1 MALHQDRR
9 GSSEVFHIYL
19 ELFSNLLQGLFCNRK
34 DHREELRRLAL
45 GKDGMGQPVN
55 LRRGEKVVACNPDDG
70 TLTLDGGEIVH
81 ADLVLGGDGIGVCL
95 STPVPHH

>member
-1 MALHQDRR
+1 MALHRDRR
-9 GSSEVFHIYL
+9 RSSEVLHIHL
-19 ELFSNLLQGLFCNRK
+19 KLFSNLLQGLFCNRK
-34 DHREELRRLAL
+34 DLCEELRRLAL

-70 TLTLDGGEIVH
+70 TLTLEYGEIVH

-95 STPVPHH
+95 TILGSHH